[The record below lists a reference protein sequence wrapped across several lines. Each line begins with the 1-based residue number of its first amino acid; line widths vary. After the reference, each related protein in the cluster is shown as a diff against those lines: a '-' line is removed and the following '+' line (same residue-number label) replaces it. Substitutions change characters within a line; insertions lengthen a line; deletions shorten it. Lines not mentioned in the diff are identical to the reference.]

1 MPVPWQKHFSITS
14 SVLSTREDVSSSGG
28 KRYETRTSLIGQKV
42 GIAYDPADPT
52 TIIVSHPHM
61 PSFTAQ
67 PLRISSYCNQAPV
80 LPAAMQPLK
89 PETSRLLDGL
99 EGTA

>member
-1 MPVPWQKHFSITS
+1 
-14 SVLSTREDVSSSGG
+14 
-28 KRYETRTSLIGQKV
+28 
-42 GIAYDPADPT
+42 
-52 TIIVSHPHM
+52 M

-99 EGTA
+99 EERHKQSRQLVADALSFADYGKEDRSNV